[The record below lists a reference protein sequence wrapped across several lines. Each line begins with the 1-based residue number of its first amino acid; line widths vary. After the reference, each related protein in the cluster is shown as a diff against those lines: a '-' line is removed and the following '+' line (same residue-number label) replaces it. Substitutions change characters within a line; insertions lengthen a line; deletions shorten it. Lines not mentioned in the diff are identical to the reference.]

1 MWSRNFDNPTAR
13 SLSTKKGLSLC
24 VCVCSESKQLL
35 LTCLFWFDLIDRL
48 SELESLPPSGKVP
61 PGPPT
66 GPPSWP
72 PQSGPPNGP
81 PTATSPPAPPTGT
94 ASQPGQ

>member
-1 MWSRNFDNPTAR
+1 M
-13 SLSTKKGLSLC
+13 
-24 VCVCSESKQLL
+24 CVCSESKQLL

-61 PGPPT
+61 PGPSPGPPT